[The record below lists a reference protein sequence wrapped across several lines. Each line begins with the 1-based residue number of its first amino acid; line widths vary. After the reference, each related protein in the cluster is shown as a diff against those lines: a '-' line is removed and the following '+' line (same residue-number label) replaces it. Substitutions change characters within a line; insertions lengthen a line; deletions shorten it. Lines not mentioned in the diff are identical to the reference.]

1 MEDCHT
7 LIVQVYQRSMAVC
20 SAQPAVFVEE
30 NWKKT
35 ATLIHDIYG
44 LRVSEP
50 VLTTIDIPNEL

>member
-1 MEDCHT
+1 
-7 LIVQVYQRSMAVC
+7 MAVC